1 MPIKDLLVSV
11 DRTAPSRQRLE
22 FALAVAQRFSA
33 RVTALAL
40 VPEPYLPTPEG
51 VHIPL
56 ELVRQ
61 QLEEA
66 EREADTILAAA
77 QEAAGKRAVPLATS
91 RITAP
96 VAQMATLFARM
107 ARQTDLCVVGQ
118 PSEETPVPEAGRLAE
133 AAFMDSGRP
142 ALVVPYIGAAPEPLR
157 RILVA
162 WNGSR
167 EAARAVHDAL
177 PFLLAAERTT
187 VLIVD
192 PQAQGSEVG
201 EQPGADLAAHLARH
215 GVRVEVKTI
224 PSGGL
229 AAGDAILAQAAD
241 ESADLLVMGGYGHSR
256 LREMVLGGATR
267 HLLAQMTLPVLLS
280 H

>member
-1 MPIKDLLVSV
+1 MPIKDLLVLA
-11 DRTAPSRQRLE
+11 DRAAPSRQRLE
-22 FALAVAQRFSA
+22 FALAVAQRLSA
-33 RVTALAL
+33 NVTALAL
-40 VPEPYLPTPEG
+40 VPEPYLPTLEG

-77 QEAAGKRAVPLATS
+77 QEAAGKRAVPLATG

-96 VAQMATLFARM
+96 KEQMATLFARM

-118 PSEETPVPEAGRLAE
+118 PSEETSVPEAGRLGG
-133 AAFMDSGRP
+133 SVHGQRP
-142 ALVVPYIGAAPEPLR
+142 AGPGRALCRRSSEPLCR
-157 RILVA
+157 VLVA

-177 PFLLAAERTT
+177 PFLIAAERTT

-192 PQAQGSEVG
+192 LQAQGSEVG

-241 ESADLLVMGGYGHSR
+241 ESADLLV
-256 LREMVLGGATR
+256 LGG
-267 HLLAQMTLPVLLS
+267 
-280 H
+280 

>member
-1 MPIKDLLVSV
+1 M
-11 DRTAPSRQRLE
+11 
-22 FALAVAQRFSA
+22 
-33 RVTALAL
+33 
-40 VPEPYLPTPEG
+40 
-51 VHIPL
+51 
-56 ELVRQ
+56 Q
-61 QLEEA
+61 QL
-66 EREADTILAAA
+66 
-77 QEAAGKRAVPLATS
+77 
-91 RITAP
+91 
-96 VAQMATLFARM
+96 ATLFARM

-118 PSEETPVPEAGRLAE
+118 PSEETPEPEAGQLAE

-142 ALVVPYIGAAPEPLR
+142 ALVVPYIGAAPEPMR

-192 PQAQGSEVG
+192 PQNLGGEIG

-224 PSGGL
+224 PGGGL
-229 AAGDAILAQAAD
+229 SAGDAILAQAAD
-241 ESADLLVMGGYGHSR
+241 DSADLLVMGGYGHSR
-256 LREMVLGGATR
+256 LRELVLGGATR

>member
-1 MPIKDLLVSV
+1 MPIKDLLVLA
-11 DRTAPSRQRLE
+11 DRAAPSRQRLE
-22 FALAVAQRFSA
+22 FALAVARRLSA
-33 RVTALAL
+33 NVTALAL
-40 VPEPYLPTPEG
+40 VPEPYQPTLGG

-77 QEAAGKRAVPLATS
+77 QEAAGKRAVPLATG

-96 VAQMATLFARM
+96 NDAVRAHGAPDRSLRH
-107 ARQTDLCVVGQ
+107 
-118 PSEETPVPEAGRLAE
+118 
-133 AAFMDSGRP
+133 RP
-142 ALVVPYIGAAPEPLR
+142 AQRGDVRPGGGAARGGSVHGQRPAGPGRALCRRSSEPLCR
-157 RILVA
+157 VLVA

-177 PFLLAAERTT
+177 PFLIAAERTAA
-187 VLIVD
+187 LIVD
-192 PQAQGSEVG
+192 PQAQASEVG

-241 ESADLLVMGGYGHSR
+241 ESADLLVMGG
-256 LREMVLGGATR
+256 
-267 HLLAQMTLPVLLS
+267 
-280 H
+280 

>member
-1 MPIKDLLVSV
+1 MPIKDLLVLV
-11 DRTAPSRQRLE
+11 DRTAPSRPRLE
-22 FALAVAQRFSA
+22 FALAVARQFSA

-40 VPEPYLPTPEG
+40 VPEPYLPPAVG
-51 VHIPL
+51 LPIPL

-61 QLEEA
+61 QVQEG

-77 QEAAGKRAVPLATS
+77 QEAAAKHAVPLTNG

-96 VAQMATLFARM
+96 KEQMATLFARM
-107 ARQTDLCVVGQ
+107 ARQADLCVVGQ
-118 PSEETPVPEAGRLAE
+118 PSEETSVPEMGQLAE

-142 ALVVPYIGAAPEPLR
+142 ALVVPFIGAAPEPMR

-177 PFLLAAERTT
+177 PFLLAAEGTT

-192 PQAQGSEVG
+192 PQNLGGQIG

-224 PSGGL
+224 PGGGL
-229 AAGDAILAQAAD
+229 SAGDAILAQAAAD
-241 ESADLLVMGGYGHSR
+241 SADLLVMGGYGHSR
-256 LREMVLGGATR
+256 LREMALGGATR

>member
-1 MPIKDLLVSV
+1 VPLKDLLVLV
-11 DRTAPSRQRLE
+11 DRGAPSRQRLE
-22 FALAVAQRFSA
+22 FAFAVAQRFTA
-33 RVTALAL
+33 HVTALAL
-40 VPEPYLPTPEG
+40 VPEPFLPTPVG
-51 VHIPL
+51 VYIPA
-56 ELVRQ
+56 ELVRR

-66 EREADTILAAA
+66 EREADLMLAAA
-77 QEAAGKRAVPLATS
+77 QEAAGKRAVPLATG

-96 VAQMATLFARM
+96 VAELPMKFARM
-107 ARQTDLCVVGQ
+107 ARHADLCVVGQ
-118 PSEETPVPEAGRLAE
+118 PGDEAGDVEPWQLAE

-142 ALVVPYIGAAPEPLR
+142 ALIVPFIGAGPDPPR

-177 PFLLAAERTT
+177 PFLQSAEQTT

-192 PQAQGSEVG
+192 PQNLGSQVG
-201 EQPGADLAAHLARH
+201 DQPGADLAAHLARH
-215 GVRVEVKTI
+215 GVWIEVKAV
-224 PSGGL
+224 SGGGL

-241 ESADLLVMGGYGHSR
+241 DSADLLVMGGYGHSR
-256 LREMVLGGATR
+256 LREFVFGGATR
-267 HLLAQMTLPVLLS
+267 QLLAQMTLPVLLS